1 MWTRSPRS
9 STERGSSRYVRA
21 GLAAILAAGLCLAPG
36 ALRARSSPSPD
47 EIRQRAR
54 SVVDRDFQR
63 QLPSADAADANTASP
78 EEPASDVPCFG
89 ALVWGFALVT
99 LVVLGIV
106 VLVLAVIWLVRNWR
120 SLFVRSPSAA
130 ATTLEIR
137 IAEAKS
143 PETAPGLGDA
153 ERLAAQGRWGD
164 AVHALLLLA
173 IRQLCE
179 RFSIPLASSRTSREL
194 CRAFPLQGDARE
206 AFTSLVRTVEVSL
219 FGGVPLGPDDY
230 HASLERF
237 RLLGQLSGQLPGRS
251 R

>member
-9 STERGSSRYVRA
+9 STERGASRYVRA

-63 QLPSADAADANTASP
+63 QLPNADANAASP
-78 EEPASDVPCFG
+78 EEPASDFPCFG
-89 ALVWGFALVT
+89 ALVWGLALGT
-99 LVVLGIV
+99 LVVVGIV
-106 VLVLAVIWLVRNWR
+106 GLVLGVIWLVRNWR
-120 SLFVRSPSAA
+120 SLFAPSSLPSEMA
-130 ATTLEIR
+130 EIR
-137 IAEAKS
+137 TAEAKS
-143 PETAPGLGDA
+143 PETAPAPSSLTDA

-164 AVHALLLLA
+164 AVHTLLLLA

-179 RFSIPLASSRTSREL
+179 RFSIPLASSQTSREL
-194 CRAFPLQGDARE
+194 CRAFPLQGEARE

-219 FGGVPLGPDDY
+219 FGGLPLGPDDY

-237 RLLGQLSGQLPGRS
+237 RLLGRT